1 MEILLS
7 MRSDTPRTKGIG
19 MFILNLFALQ
29 FISLIARPY
38 LDSFYL
44 QIANLILISA
54 SDEPLSSIPILVNLC
69 INILIIIL
77 FMIPVIFKYFHYRRV
92 IIQFL
97 GVVILY
103 FKYILLIPVGIIN
116 VSPLVASSEQIL
128 IRLACAFNI
137 LIAFIFSA
145 LELYTNWSYRFVE
158 KDFVNRRENSILCL
172 FFQFGFLISTITLG
186 SLVGSI
192 FLISVSIFRAYQVSI
207 TV

>member
-7 MRSDTPRTKGIG
+7 MRSDTPRTRGIG

-29 FISLIARPY
+29 FISLIARPH

-54 SDEPLSSIPILVNLC
+54 NDKPLSSIPILVNLS
-69 INILIIIL
+69 INVLIIVL
-77 FMIPVIFKYFHYRRV
+77 FLVTVIFKYFHYRRLIV
-92 IIQFL
+92 QFL

-116 VSPLVASSEQIL
+116 VSPLAAPEEQIL

-137 LIAFIFSA
+137 LIAFVFSA
-145 LELYTNWSYRFVE
+145 LELYTNWSYRFV
-158 KDFVNRRENSILCL
+158 
-172 FFQFGFLISTITLG
+172 
-186 SLVGSI
+186 
-192 FLISVSIFRAYQVSI
+192 
-207 TV
+207 